1 MQRAFDQVVH
11 DVCVQNLDVTFALDR
26 AGLVARQSDL
36 EGACQELVDAANA
49 RGGQDNTT
57 VIMLRYECE
66 RDAAKRE

>member
-1 MQRAFDQVVH
+1 VLVLCSDGLTTHLH
-11 DVCVQNLDVTFALDR
+11 DEEI